1 MGVPALDILGWVEP
15 PNYNISNHRLVW
27 SIKKAADRGAAPN
40 IPALNLSA
48 GVSNCDVFLGRSF
61 K

>member
-27 SIKKAADRGAAPN
+27 SIKKPLIAARLQIFPH
-40 IPALNLSA
+40 
-48 GVSNCDVFLGRSF
+48 
-61 K
+61 